1 MLSRIIKEITV
12 CGASLI
18 TAGVYPFHS
27 ETTPSALTSFLAQ
40 STTPLNSPSDAFLGG
55 WGGGVHVQVSRRC
68 GSVVCESRADALNE

>member
-27 ETTPSALTSFLAQ
+27 EATPSALTSFLAQ

-55 WGGGVHVQVSRRC
+55 WGGTWRC
-68 GSVVCESRADALNE
+68 HGDTVCGENRGRF

>member
-1 MLSRIIKEITV
+1 MLSRIINEITV

-55 WGGGVHVQVSRRC
+55 MGGGGTV
-68 GSVVCESRADALNE
+68 